1 MARRVRYDE
10 NDYCTQDADYGD
22 EYGGYGDEDDA
33 YEQALR
39 ESKKDKKKKAKAKK
53 QGVPETDIDEL
64 MAMFEEGS
72 FTREQVK
79 GYLENY
85 RQFDDGKE
93 QAIAQMRYKKAEMDK
108 KGKKNKK
115 VEIQAKIEQQA

>member
-1 MARRVRYDE
+1 
-10 NDYCTQDADYGD
+10 
-22 EYGGYGDEDDA
+22 
-33 YEQALR
+33 
-39 ESKKDKKKKAKAKK
+39 
-53 QGVPETDIDEL
+53 

-85 RQFDDGKE
+85 RQFEDGKQ

-115 VEIQAKIEQQA
+115 VEI